1 MALIKSNDDLHK
13 ESMVVRD
20 TVALHDSSD
29 SAFFLS
35 KSQEPAPIVPVYEQI
50 EEVKENE
57 EEGKTE
63 VAAEEAEEKSS
74 KHTTSEKSDNDD
86 SSEMQD

>member
-1 MALIKSNDDLHK
+1 MQTEDAMALIKSNDDLHK
-13 ESMVVRD
+13 ESMIVRD

-29 SAFFLS
+29 SAFFLM

-50 EEVKENE
+50 DEEVKENE

-63 VAAEEAEEKSS
+63 VAE
-74 KHTTSEKSDNDD
+74 
-86 SSEMQD
+86 